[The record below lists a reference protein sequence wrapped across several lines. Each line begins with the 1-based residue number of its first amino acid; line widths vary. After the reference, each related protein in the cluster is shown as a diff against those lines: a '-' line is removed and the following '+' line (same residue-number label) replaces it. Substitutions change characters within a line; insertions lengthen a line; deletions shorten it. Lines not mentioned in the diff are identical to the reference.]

1 MNGISST
8 VLVSL
13 ATFTTSLISLDSSSF
28 QTFSAMVTSKA
39 FVYVAL
45 FLSLVTAISLNSS
58 KMWTVKTSN
67 TKNLDKSGFIILSQ
81 ELAVP
86 KTDEELSSICLI
98 LLILVSEI
106 IPVSIRSNKEVWS
119 IVFIFS
125 SSSISKNLGFLSN
138 N

>member
-1 MNGISST
+1 M
-8 VLVSL
+8 
-13 ATFTTSLISLDSSSF
+13 
-28 QTFSAMVTSKA
+28 M
-39 FVYVAL
+39 
-45 FLSLVTAISLNSS
+45 SS
-58 KMWTVKTSN
+58 KK
-67 TKNLDKSGFIILSQ
+67 LRESGFIILSQ
-81 ELAVP
+81 ELVVP
-86 KTDEELSSICLI
+86 KTDEELSSIGLI